1 MEKPKK
7 IAILGAGES
16 GIGAALLAKKLGY
29 DIFVTDNGKIN
40 SEHTH
45 TLRTNAIPYEEG
57 GHTLKTILAADEV
70 IKSPG
75 IPDHISII
83 QNILKQGIPVISEI
97 EFASRHTDATI
108 IGITGSN
115 GKTTTTNLTYHI
127 LDTAKLNVGIGGNVG
142 KSFARSISEHTFDYF
157 VLELSS
163 FQLDG
168 IVDFRPDVAILLN
181 ITPDHLD
188 RYDYK
193 MDNYVASK
201 FRIAMN
207 QNVQDCL
214 IYNQNN
220 AAISDFLI
228 NNSLKV
234 SKIPIKE
241 SFDNKAFLEVNN
253 SKFDMTECS
262 LRGPHNFFNATCA
275 IQVAQRLGVS
285 DEDIQLAL
293 NTFVNDPH
301 RLELVA
307 TINGVDY
314 INDSKATNV
323 DSVLQALRA
332 MDKPVIWIAGGVDK
346 GNDYRPLEA
355 EVEDKVKALICL
367 GVDNTKLLET
377 YSPLLKIIEET
388 ASAEEAVA
396 RATIYAE
403 AGDVVLLSP
412 ACASFDLFGNY
423 KERGEMFKKS
433 VKELVDD

>member
-1 MEKPKK
+1 MKNTKRK
-7 IAILGAGES
+7 TIAILGAGES
-16 GIGAALLAKKLGY
+16 GIGTALLAKKLGY
-29 DIFVTDNGKIN
+29 DIFVSDNGKI
-40 SEHTH
+40 SKEHTH
-45 TLRTNAIPYEEG
+45 TLRTNAIPYEES
-57 GHTLKTILAADEV
+57 GHTLKTILEANEV

-75 IPDHISII
+75 IPDNISII

-142 KSFARSISEHTFDYF
+142 KSFARNISEHTFDYF

-214 IYNQNN
+214 IYNKNN
-220 AAISDFLI
+220 DAINEFMA
-228 NNSLKV
+228 NNSLKM
-234 SKIPIKE
+234 SEIPVRDL
-241 SFDNKAFLEVNN
+241 FNNKTFLEVNN

-275 IQVAQRLGVS
+275 IKAAKRLGVS
-285 DEDIQLAL
+285 DEAIQAAL

-307 TINGVDY
+307 TTNGVDY

-332 MDKPVIWIAGGVDK
+332 MDKPIIWIAGGVDK
-346 GNDYRPLEA
+346 GNDYSPLA
-355 EVEDKVKALICL
+355 ELVEEKVKALICL
-367 GVDNTKLLET
+367 GVDNAKLLET
-377 YSPLLKIIEET
+377 YSPVLKIIEET
-388 ASAEEAVA
+388 ESAEEAVQ

-403 AGDVVLLSP
+403 EGDVVLLSP
-412 ACASFDLFGNY
+412 ACASFDLFRNY
-423 KERGEMFKKS
+423 KDRGQLFKEAVSGLK
-433 VKELVDD
+433 

>member
-1 MEKPKK
+1 MSKK
-7 IAILGAGES
+7 KKVAILGGGES
-16 GIGAALLAKKLGY
+16 GIGAALLAKKIGY
-29 DIFVTDNGKIN
+29 DIFVSDNGKI
-40 SEHTH
+40 SKEHTH
-45 TLRTNAIPYEEG
+45 TLRTNAIPYEES

-83 QNILKQGIPVISEI
+83 QNILKHGIPVISEI
-97 EFASRHTDATI
+97 EFASRHTDAII

-127 LDTAKLNVGIGGNVG
+127 FETANLNVGIGGNVG
-142 KSFARSISEHTFDYF
+142 KSFARNISEHTFDYF

-168 IVDFRPDVAILLN
+168 IFDFRPDVAILLN

-193 MDNYVASK
+193 MENYVAAK
-201 FRIAMN
+201 FRIARN
-207 QNVQDCL
+207 QNAQDWL
-214 IYNQNN
+214 IYNQSDE
-220 AAISDFLI
+220 AINEFMV
-228 NNSLKV
+228 NNSLIV
-234 SKIPIKE
+234 SKVPIDDL
-241 SFDNKAFLEVNN
+241 FNNKIILRVDN
-253 SKFDMTECS
+253 SKFDMTVCS
-262 LRGPHNFFNATCA
+262 LKGPHNFFNATCA
-275 IQVAQRLGVS
+275 IKAAKRYGVS
-285 DEDIQLAL
+285 DEAIQLAL

-301 RLELVA
+301 RLESVA
-307 TINGVDY
+307 TVNGVEY

-332 MDKPVIWIAGGVDK
+332 MDKPIVWIAGGMDK
-346 GNDYRPLEA
+346 GNDYSLLEA
-355 EVEDKVKALICL
+355 LVEGKVKALICL

-377 YSPLLKIIEET
+377 YSPMIKIIEE
-388 ASAEEAVA
+388 AKSAEEAVA

-412 ACASFDLFGNY
+412 ACASFDLFENY
-423 KERGEMFKKS
+423 VDRGELFKEAVLKL
-433 VKELVDD
+433 KT